1 MPSFGPAI
9 PRARAL
15 LPYLALA
22 SAMALAVALS
32 LTGCGASFNASSR
45 IVRTTHLAFRVGALP
60 SEWTRVALAGDR
72 VVFHHAHGGTIA
84 ASGNCNGG
92 EDAPLEVLA
101 NHLVFGVEPRR
112 VLTTEALR
120 LDDRGA
126 LLQQIEGSLDGVP
139 VAMTLVVLKKD
150 GCVFDLTLVGA
161 RDAVARRGA
170 DFRAF
175 FRDFQ
180 LVAVTR

>member
-1 MPSFGPAI
+1 MPLRRVF
-9 PRARAL
+9 PRLLAL
-15 LPYLALA
+15 LLPCLGLMQA
-22 SAMALAVALS
+22 SCA
-32 LTGCGASFNASSR
+32 ASFNANSR
-45 IVRTTHLAFRVGALP
+45 LVRTAHLTFRVGALP
-60 SEWTRVALAGDR
+60 TEWTRVALDGDR

-92 EDAPLEVLA
+92 EDAPLDVLA

-112 VLTTEALR
+112 VLASEELR

-126 LLQQIEGSLDGVP
+126 LLQRIEGRLDGVP
-139 VAMTLVVLKKD
+139 VAMTLVVIKKD
-150 GCVFDLTLVGA
+150 GCIFDLTLVGA
-161 RDAVARRGA
+161 RDAVARRAG